1 LNVRKLRFAVLT
13 AAFMAAVLSSSV
25 HAARLSLA
33 ERMTAL
39 EQQLAARGNDNQL
52 TADLLQRIEQLKQ
65 ETQELR
71 NQAEQQTFEIDQLK
85 RQLRALEATA
95 QQGFQPAP
103 PVPPG
108 FVDPL
113 TADQG
118 LTPAPGPAGDG
129 MFEPEVRPPVDGQTQ
144 TNPIAV
150 PQPPSRA
157 PMVSDPAAEKAAYD
171 AAFNEL
177 KSGRYDAAGRGFDQF
192 LKQFPNST
200 YAGNAQ
206 YWLAE
211 SYFVTQNYPVALQA
225 FRTMTQRY
233 GDSPKLGDAMLK
245 IGYTLYEL
253 KQFPQARVALQA
265 VIERFPGSTVAK
277 LAESRLRAFPAAA
290 R

>member
-1 LNVRKLRFAVLT
+1 MRKLRFAVLT
-13 AAFMAAVLSSSV
+13 AALVAAVLSSGV
-25 HAARLSLA
+25 QAARLSLA

-71 NQAEQQTFEIDQLK
+71 NQAEQQSFEIDQLK
-85 RQLRALEATA
+85 RQLRTLEASA

-113 TADQG
+113 TVDQG

-157 PMVSDPAAEKAAYD
+157 PMASDPAAEKTAYD

-177 KSGRYDAAGRGFDQF
+177 KTGRYDAAGRGFNQF
-192 LKQFPNST
+192 LTQFPNSS

-211 SYFVTQNYPVALQA
+211 SYFVTQNYAVALQA

-233 GDSPKLGDAMLK
+233 ADSPKVGDAMLK
-245 IGYTLYEL
+245 IGYTHYEL

-265 VIERFPGSTVAK
+265 VIDRFPGSTVAK
-277 LAESRLRAFPAAA
+277 LAESRLRAFPAA